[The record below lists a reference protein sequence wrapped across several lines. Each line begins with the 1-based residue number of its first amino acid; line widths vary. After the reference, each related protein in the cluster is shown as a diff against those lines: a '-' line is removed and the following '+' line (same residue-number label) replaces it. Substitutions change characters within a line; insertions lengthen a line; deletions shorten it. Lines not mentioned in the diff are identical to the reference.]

1 MPRSPKARADQAPLS
16 AAASAGE
23 TVKHFT
29 LPPPWPGAVVPLS
42 QSVLVGNTLYI
53 SGVPDIDPATGKP
66 ATTLEEGARLALD
79 GVKRAVEVA
88 GLTMDDLV
96 WVQIFCT
103 DLSFYDGF
111 NQIYRTYFQSDPL
124 PARAFLG
131 AGHIPHGGR
140 IEIMGIA
147 VKRSTG

>member
-1 MPRSPKARADQAPLS
+1 MSRSPEIPSTQLPLP
-16 AAASAGE
+16 AAANAAE
-23 TVKHFT
+23 AVKHFP

-66 ATTLEEGARLALD
+66 AGTLEQGAKVSLD
-79 GVKRAVEVA
+79 GVKRAVEAA
-88 GLTMDDLV
+88 GMTMDDLV

-103 DLSFYDGF
+103 DLSFYDAF
-111 NQIYRTYFQSDPL
+111 NKIYRTYFQSDML

-131 AGHIPHGGR
+131 ADHIPHDGH

-147 VKRSTG
+147 VKK

>member
-1 MPRSPKARADQAPLS
+1 MDRAPKIPAQQSPAP
-16 AAASAGE
+16 AAAHAAE
-23 TVKHFT
+23 TVKHFP

-42 QSVLVGNTLYI
+42 QSVMVGNMLYI
-53 SGVPDIDPATGKP
+53 SGVPDIDPATSNP
-66 ATTLEEGARLALD
+66 AATLEEGAKISLD
-79 GVKRAVEVA
+79 GVKRAVEAA

-103 DLSFYDGF
+103 DLSFYDAF
-111 NQIYRTYFQSDPL
+111 NTIYRSYFHNDVL

-131 AGHIPHGGR
+131 ADRIPHNGR

-147 VKRSTG
+147 VKR

>member
-1 MPRSPKARADQAPLS
+1 MSRSPDIPAEQLPLP
-16 AAASAGE
+16 AVNTAE
-23 TVKHFT
+23 TVKHFP

-42 QSVLVGNTLYI
+42 QSVMVGNTLYI

-66 ATTLEEGARLALD
+66 AETLEQGAKLSLD
-79 GVKRAVEVA
+79 GVKRAVEAA

-103 DLSFYDGF
+103 DPSFYADF
-111 NQIYRTYFQSDPL
+111 NDIYRTYFDSEML

-131 AGHIPHGGR
+131 ANHVPHGGR

-147 VKRSTG
+147 VKK